1 MQEVYHRGR
10 KAQAHGSAGGREH
23 CGGERSASRRL
34 DRTREAFDAA
44 GHAAAGSGVM
54 TASSACVK
62 PTH

>member
-54 TASSACVK
+54 
-62 PTH
+62 